1 MEYHDILIKSSELR
15 TTNKCGSKRLKKVL
29 DRMYILLYN
38 QLRSVEQADVAQLV
52 EQLTCNQ

>member
-15 TTNKCGSKRLKKVL
+15 TTNKWFEMIEKIL
-29 DRMYILLYN
+29 DRMHILLYN

>member
-15 TTNKCGSKRLKKVL
+15 TTNKWFKTIEKIL
-29 DRMYILLYN
+29 DRMHILLYN

>member
-15 TTNKCGSKRLKKVL
+15 TTNKWFKTIKKIL
-29 DRMYILLYN
+29 DRMHILLYN